1 MLVPNQILP
10 MAPRWR
16 ARMTLKLNQVAPEG
30 GEEEE
35 GPVDGLTQPREVKQL
50 MEVKGE
56 EREV

>member
-1 MLVPNQILP
+1 